1 MLTIFLD
8 VTSISGYLAFGSTC
22 EMIDRTGSE
31 ARWLPVSLG
40 RSGSFWLVGE
50 DGMSDEPTSR
60 GAQHKAARKRHLKM
74 DALRYARRRGL
85 EVVPLDRSWNT
96 ELANRALVYANRF
109 GVGRALLAELLP
121 RFWRAELDI
130 ESVDELTAVFA
141 GVLTPAQA
149 AGFAAYADGE
159 GVGELAKVTAESDEV
174 GIIDSPA
181 YLIDGE
187 LFFGR
192 QHLVTLEAMLMG
204 DRAAS

>member
-1 MLTIFLD
+1 MLTIYLD
-8 VTSISGYLAFGSTC
+8 VTSISGFLAFASTC
-22 EMIDRTGSE
+22 ELIDRTDAQ

-50 DGMSDEPTSR
+50 DGMSNEPMSR

-85 EVVPLDRSWNT
+85 DVVPLDRSWDT
-96 ELANRALVYANRF
+96 TLANKAMVYANRF
-109 GVGRALLAELLP
+109 DAGRAFLAELLP

-130 ESVDELTAVFA
+130 ESLDELTQVLAKVLTSAEA
-141 GVLTPAQA
+141 GV
-149 AGFAAYADGE
+149 FAAYVDADGIKA
-159 GVGELAKVTAESDEV
+159 LAEVTDESDEV

-181 YLIDGE
+181 YLVEGE

-192 QHLVTLEAMLMG
+192 QHLATLEAMLSG
-204 DRAAS
+204 G

>member
-1 MLTIFLD
+1 MLTIFFD
-8 VTSISGYLAFGSTC
+8 VTSISGYLAFAPTC
-22 EMIDRTGSE
+22 ELIERTGAQ

-50 DGMSDEPTSR
+50 DGMSDEPLSR

-96 ELANRALVYANRF
+96 ELANKALVYANRF
-109 GVGRALLAELLP
+109 DAGQALLAELLP
-121 RFWRAELDI
+121 AFWRAQLDI
-130 ESVDELTAVFA
+130 ESVDRLAATLAR
-141 GVLTPAQA
+141 VLPQTE
-149 AGFAAYADGE
+149 ADGFVAFADAD
-159 GVGELAKVTAESDEV
+159 GIAELAAVTAEANEI

-181 YLIDGE
+181 YLVDGE

-192 QHLVTLEAMLMG
+192 QHLATLEAMLLG
-204 DRAAS
+204 DRPA